1 MAIRLSDKVEAVYE
15 IFSNE
20 TIRGA
25 LRLLTIDPDVAT
37 GFSSYAN
44 SLEFYRDKLNRLSAT
59 KPAWFID
66 ANFTIRLALSD

>member
-37 GFSSYAN
+37 GFSSRAN
-44 SLEFYRDKLNRLSAT
+44 SLEFYRDKLNRLSA
-59 KPAWFID
+59 WFID